1 MQYTY
6 SSKNNGISLFFLHN
20 WSKIYNFI
28 WPSAKAN
35 FNMVFECCLQ
45 NRTNRICLLKTSK
58 LRSHSSNVFYL
69 YFLFLR
75 LCMCSWFYNKT
86 HHLLNWGHDTSQGRI
101 TQNNTAYD
109 SCTEREQELLERIPA
124 YDKGV
129 NLSDRQTVILFF
141 FFCSFPEEQHAFN
154 LFCQWP
160 CKTTQKA
167 HTPL

>member
-1 MQYTY
+1 M
-6 SSKNNGISLFFLHN
+6 LFT
-20 WSKIYNFI
+20 
-28 WPSAKAN
+28 
-35 FNMVFECCLQ
+35 
-45 NRTNRICLLKTSK
+45 NRTNRICLLKRQIKKS
-58 LRSHSSNVFYL
+58 SSNVFYL

-160 CKTTQKA
+160 CKTNAKSTYTNKPTNILLFKKKKHIHTHKDRADALPSMSICVVLTQSWK
-167 HTPL
+167 